1 MTAPTHIAFGLL
13 TVASSFS
20 LFSMSFHRNLPAV
33 ACAIIGSLLPDVDS
47 PRSSIGRAMP
57 FASIPIERRWGHRSI
72 THSLLCM
79 LALSVV
85 TLPLLA
91 WETACYAA
99 ILIGYMSHLIADST
113 TKSGVPLFYPH
124 LAVCVFP
131 GSARYR
137 IKTGSLMGEGTV
149 LAVVIILLLA
159 FMPISNMGGIWRSF
173 RYLMATPSAAYS
185 DYRRANTETYL
196 NFEGQWRH
204 TREKVS
210 GKALILDARP
220 AWFWIFFN
228 GRVLTCG
235 EHGAILPDKVRVEET
250 DRPVRIQTIRL
261 KGETWQ
267 ELVKRIPAN
276 SFVSGLL
283 EADASFEVG
292 EEERLGG
299 AVSFTTR
306 EIEFK
311 FAQKKEILRFQP
323 ILRGLTQRIKEL
335 SRAEQEIYEKLEDL
349 KMAYPPVH
357 YLKRWQV
364 ERTGEKAER
373 YRGPETHTGAIQ
385 GGVTYSF
392 NRRTTMIYNVMFLCG
407 LFLML
412 IAARGNAQELMLR
425 VPLVPARSATVYAG
439 MNARMQQVNFEVGD
453 RVTQGDTLM
462 VLTRRDLRVKEA
474 SARIALKKAQIL
486 KARLEMLHDKK
497 LISDQQL
504 ENVRFDAEVAHYNW
518 VAARMELD
526 RTAIIAPQDGMVVE
540 VNVKVG
546 DWILAYTAVARV
558 IDHMDLQVHL
568 LVPEDMLNAIHKN
581 MPLSAVT
588 TAGGKRVLRGRVI
601 EISPVIDP
609 ENGTCKVT
617 GLFLNAG
624 KYVRPGALV
633 NVTIGR

>member
-47 PRSSIGRAMP
+47 PRSSIGRLMP
-57 FASIPIERRWGHRSI
+57 FASIPIERRWGHRTI
-72 THSLLCM
+72 THSLLCL

-91 WETACYAA
+91 YQSACYAA
-99 ILIGYMSHLIADST
+99 VLLGYMSHLIADCT

-124 LAVCVFP
+124 PAVCVFP
-131 GSARYR
+131 GSAKYR
-137 IKTGSLMGEGTV
+137 VKTGSLMGEGTV
-149 LAVVIILLLA
+149 LAVVVILLLA
-159 FMPISNMGGIWRSF
+159 FMPVSHKGGIWRSF
-173 RYLMATPSAAYS
+173 RYLMATPSAAYA

-261 KGETWQ
+261 KGETYQ
-267 ELVKRIPAN
+267 ELIERIPTN

-306 EIEFK
+306 EIEFR

-323 ILRGLTQRIKEL
+323 ILRGLSERIKDL
-335 SRAEQEIYEKLEDL
+335 SRQKQEIFEKLEDL

-357 YLKRWQV
+357 YLKLGQV
-364 ERTGEKAER
+364 ERKLAEK
-373 YRGPETHTGAIQ
+373 Q
-385 GGVTYSF
+385 
-392 NRRTTMIYNVMFLCG
+392 
-407 LFLML
+407 
-412 IAARGNAQELMLR
+412 
-425 VPLVPARSATVYAG
+425 
-439 MNARMQQVNFEVGD
+439 
-453 RVTQGDTLM
+453 
-462 VLTRRDLRVKEA
+462 KE
-474 SARIALKKAQIL
+474 IEALKRK
-486 KARLEMLHDKK
+486 
-497 LISDQQL
+497 
-504 ENVRFDAEVAHYNW
+504 NVRF
-518 VAARMELD
+518 R
-526 RTAIIAPQDGMVVE
+526 G
-540 VNVKVG
+540 
-546 DWILAYTAVARV
+546 
-558 IDHMDLQVHL
+558 
-568 LVPEDMLNAIHKN
+568 
-581 MPLSAVT
+581 
-588 TAGGKRVLRGRVI
+588 VLRIR
-601 EISPVIDP
+601 
-609 ENGTCKVT
+609 
-617 GLFLNAG
+617 L
-624 KYVRPGALV
+624 
-633 NVTIGR
+633 IGDQL